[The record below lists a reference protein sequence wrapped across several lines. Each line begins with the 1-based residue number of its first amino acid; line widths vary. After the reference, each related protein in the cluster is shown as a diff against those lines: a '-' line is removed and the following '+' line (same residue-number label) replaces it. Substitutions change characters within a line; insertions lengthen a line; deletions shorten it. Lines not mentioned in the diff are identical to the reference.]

1 MLELCNLPRPLF
13 DSLEVLPQRLEVVDT
28 GDQRTVFLNGYVA
41 ARYCCDDKVAERV
54 LLTQLAEVLPL
65 PDLQIAAAFQIHPVT
80 LSRFRA
86 TARTGGTA
94 ALVPSKSRLG
104 PN

>member
-1 MLELCNLPRPLF
+1 
-13 DSLEVLPQRLEVVDT
+13 
-28 GDQRTVFLNGYVA
+28 LNGYVA

-65 PDLQIAAAFQIHPVT
+65 PDLQIATVFQIHPVT

-94 ALVPSKSRLG
+94 ALVPSKSGLG